1 MSTCILCAVDMSQHE
16 PDAEVLKVAAK
27 LAALDGAQLDVITV
41 VPSFGAGEVPDFF
54 PKDYHKHALA
64 ETSERLKAF
73 VKKVLGDEAD
83 AKVRHEVAT
92 GKVYQEVLHA
102 AEVAGSD
109 LIVIG
114 SHRPSARDYLL
125 GTNAAKVVRHAPV
138 SVYVVRG

>member
-1 MSTCILCAVDMSQHE
+1 MSTCILCAVDMSEHA
-16 PDAEVLKVAAK
+16 PDSKVLQEAAK
-27 LAALDGAQLDVITV
+27 LAQLDGAQLDVISV

-54 PKDYHKHALA
+54 PKNYHEEAVDQTVA
-64 ETSERLKAF
+64 RLKAF
-73 VKKVLGDEAD
+73 VKSVIGAEAA

-102 AEVAGSD
+102 ADLAGSD

-125 GTNAAKVVRHAPV
+125 GTNAAKVVRHANV
-138 SVYVVRG
+138 SVYVVR

>member
-1 MSTCILCAVDMSQHE
+1 MSTCILCAVDMSEHA
-16 PDAEVLKVAAK
+16 PDRKVLEEAAK

-41 VPSFGAGEVPDFF
+41 VPDFGAGEVPDFF
-54 PKDYHKHALA
+54 PKDYHQSALA
-64 ETSERLKAF
+64 ETVERLKRF
-73 VKKVLGDEAD
+73 VKTVLGEERA

-125 GTNAAKVVRHAPV
+125 GTNAAKVVRHAGI
-138 SVYVVRG
+138 SVYVVR

>member
-1 MSTCILCAVDMSQHE
+1 MSNCILCAVDMSQHE
-16 PDAEVLKVAAK
+16 PETEVLKVAAK

-54 PKDYHKHALA
+54 PKDYHHKAVEKTA
-64 ETSERLKAF
+64 KRLKGF
-73 VKKVLGDEAD
+73 VRKVLGDEVD
-83 AKVRHEVAT
+83 AGVRHEVAT

-125 GTNAAKVVRHAPV
+125 GTNAAKVVRHASV
-138 SVYVVRG
+138 SVYVVRS